1 MSERKPLIVT
11 IDGPAGAGKSTVA
24 RALAQRFGLLNLESG
39 AMYRA
44 FAFKALHSRV
54 STTDAVALEAL
65 THATQVRLESG
76 SEGNRVLLDGAD
88 VTGQLRTPQ
97 ITAAASEVSVHPPIR
112 RWLVGLQQALG
123 AQGNVVMEG
132 RDIGT
137 VVFPHAPVKIFLDAS
152 PEKRGERR
160 YEQTRND
167 DQTRGVGLNDQ
178 QQGGVA
184 VATQLPATV
193 FPATV
198 LEEIRERDRRDRTR
212 KDSPLRPAD
221 DAVIVD
227 STDLSLEQVIERAA
241 ALVEKYLRAA
251 SSY

>member
-1 MSERKPLIVT
+1 LNERKPLTVA

-44 FAFKALHSRV
+44 FALKAV
-54 STTDAVALEAL
+54 EAGIATNDAAALEAL
-65 THATQVRLESG
+65 AHATQVRLEPG
-76 SEGNRVLLDGAD
+76 QDGNRVLLDGVD
-88 VTGQLRTPQ
+88 VTSQLRTPQ

-112 RWLVGLQQALG
+112 RWLVALQQALG
-123 AQGNVVMEG
+123 AKGNVVMEG

-160 YEQTRND
+160 YEQTRGDDQTRSDDQTGGEDQTRSD
-167 DQTRGVGLNDQ
+167 DQTRGI
-178 QQGGVA
+178 A
-184 VATQLPATV
+184 TATQLTV
-193 FPATV
+193 KV

-212 KDSPLRPAD
+212 ADSPLRPAP
-221 DAVIVD
+221 DATIID
-227 STDLSLEQVIERAA
+227 STDLTLDQVIERAS
-241 ALVEKYLRAA
+241 ALVERYLA
-251 SSY
+251 SE

>member
-1 MSERKPLIVT
+1 MAEPTSRPPLIVAPLIVT

-44 FAFKALHSRV
+44 FALKASL
-54 STTDAVALEAL
+54 TGTPTGDAIALETLA
-65 THATQVRLESG
+65 HATQVRLEAG
-76 SEGNRVLLDGAD
+76 AEGNRVLLDGVD
-88 VTGQLRTPQ
+88 VTGQLRTPK
-97 ITAAASEVSVHPPIR
+97 ITVAASEVSVHPPIR
-112 RWLVGLQQALG
+112 RWLVSLQQALG

-160 YEQTRND
+160 YEQTRTD
-167 DQTRGVGLNDQ
+167 DQTRGSS
-178 QQGGVA
+178 A
-184 VATQLPATV
+184 ATQLPTA
-193 FPATV
+193 V

-221 DAVIVD
+221 DAVIID
-227 STDLSLEQVIERAA
+227 STDLTLEQVIERSAH
-241 ALVEKYLRAA
+241 LVEHYLAG
-251 SSY
+251 